1 MGNLKQV
8 EQRVSR
14 VQRGFREM
22 QEQALKIVSE
32 ECDTESLRIAKQLYA
47 SEKYQVRMVAVFVLG
62 YIASKSHD
70 AVKILRKT
78 VSQDNSW
85 QVQEILAKAFDEYCK
100 QIGYEKSLPTIKE
113 WLQDKN
119 PNVRRAV
126 SEGLRIWNRRDYFRG
141 YPEVAIQLLSKLKED
156 ESDYV
161 RRSIGNALRDISRR
175 EKNLVRAELAKWDRA
190 NPKIAFTYA
199 LAAKF
204 L

>member
-161 RRSIGNALRDISRR
+161 RRSTGNALRDISRR

>member
-14 VQRGFREM
+14 VQHGFREM

>member
-1 MGNLKQV
+1 
-8 EQRVSR
+8 
-14 VQRGFREM
+14 M

-156 ESDYV
+156 ESEYV

-204 L
+204 LYTKFTNVRQ

>member
-1 MGNLKQV
+1 
-8 EQRVSR
+8 
-14 VQRGFREM
+14 M

-47 SEKYQVRMVAVFVLG
+47 SDKYQVRMVAVFVLG

-156 ESDYV
+156 ESEYV

-175 EKNLVRAELAKWDRA
+175 EKNLVRAELAKWDLA